1 MNSFKFFIDDKDV
14 TEYII
19 SFTWSG
25 DNNEAA
31 RKVEFSIAFNNVSK
45 DSTFINPK
53 IELGNTVIVKYIE
66 SVSDLDSKEITLF
79 KGKIWI
85 QNRDTSSFEKRFT
98 AYDDLIFL
106 AKSKLNKKFKDST
119 VYDDIKQVANEWGFN
134 VVLDKGVSLDAKGD
148 FIADG
153 MSCTEIFKK
162 ALSLQ
167 SAKDNKK
174 YSIMALDE
182 NNNII
187 IGDNSTKE
195 VANFSLTDKT
205 NIISS
210 SHGESIENLVSLV
223 YISDTNG
230 DTSPDKSVKGEWAF
244 NRFGK
249 VTEIYKPDDKVDTK
263 TAATQLLHSVDI
275 EASLSAIG
283 NIYCVAGKS
292 IEIQEENLK
301 GKFFIKSDSHS
312 FSNGQHTMNLTLD
325 FTQINK

>member
-1 MNSFKFFIDDKDV
+1 MNSFKFLIDDKDV

-45 DSTFINPK
+45 DSTFVNPK
-53 IELGNTVIVKYIE
+53 IELGSTVIVKYIE

-134 VVLDKGVSLDAKGD
+134 VVLDKGVFLDAKGD

-230 DTSPDKSVKGEWAF
+230 DTSPDKSVKGEWAL

>member
-1 MNSFKFFIDDKDV
+1 MNSFKFLIDDKDV

-45 DSTFINPK
+45 DSTFINPNIK
-53 IELGNTVIVKYIE
+53 LGSTVIIKYIE
-66 SVSDLDSKEITLF
+66 SISELDSKEITLF

-210 SHGESIENLVSLV
+210 SHSESIENLVSLV
-223 YISDTNG
+223 YIADTNG
-230 DTSPDKSVKGEWAF
+230 DTSLDRSVKGEWAF
-244 NRFGK
+244 NEFGK
-249 VTEIYKPDDKVDTK
+249 VTEVYKPDDKVDTK

-325 FTQINK
+325 FTQLNK

>member
-1 MNSFKFFIDDKDV
+1 MNSFKFLIDDKDV

-45 DSTFINPK
+45 DSTFINPNIK
-53 IELGNTVIVKYIE
+53 LGSTVIIKYIE
-66 SVSDLDSKEITLF
+66 SISELDSKEITLF

-230 DTSPDKSVKGEWAF
+230 DTSPDKSVKGEWAL

>member
-223 YISDTNG
+223 YIADTNG
-230 DTSPDKSVKGEWAF
+230 DTSLDRSVKGDWAF
-244 NRFGK
+244 NEFGK
-249 VTEIYKPDDKVDTK
+249 ITEVYKPDDKVDTK

-325 FTQINK
+325 FTQLNK

>member
-31 RKVEFSIAFNNVSK
+31 RKVEFNIAFNNVSK
-45 DSTFINPK
+45 DSSFINPK
-53 IELGNTVIVKYIE
+53 IELGSVVIVKYIE

-134 VVLDKGVSLDAKGD
+134 VVLDKGVTLDAKGD

>member
-53 IELGNTVIVKYIE
+53 IELGSTVIVKYIE

-134 VVLDKGVSLDAKGD
+134 VVLDKGVTLDAKGD

-312 FSNGQHTMNLTLD
+312 FSNGQYTMNLTLD

>member
-1 MNSFKFFIDDKDV
+1 MNSFKFLIDDKDV

-45 DSTFINPK
+45 DSTFVNPK
-53 IELGNTVIVKYIE
+53 IELGSTVIVKYIE

-134 VVLDKGVSLDAKGD
+134 VVLDKGVTLDAKGD

-230 DTSPDKSVKGEWAF
+230 DTSPDKSVKGEWAL

>member
-1 MNSFKFFIDDKDV
+1 MNSFKFLIDNKDV

-45 DSTFINPK
+45 DSSFVNPK
-53 IELGNTVIVKYIE
+53 IELGSTVIVKYIE

-230 DTSPDKSVKGEWAF
+230 DTSPDKFVKGEWAF

-249 VTEIYKPDDKVDTK
+249 ITEIYKPDDKVNTK

-325 FTQINK
+325 FTQLNK

>member
-1 MNSFKFFIDDKDV
+1 MNSFKFLIDDKDV

-45 DSTFINPK
+45 DSSFINPNIK
-53 IELGNTVIVKYIE
+53 LGSTVIIKYIE
-66 SVSDLDSKEITLF
+66 SISDLDSKEITLF

-134 VVLDKGVSLDAKGD
+134 VVLDKGVTLDAKGD

-249 VTEIYKPDDKVDTK
+249 ITEIYKPDDKVDTK

-325 FTQINK
+325 FTQLNK

>member
-1 MNSFKFFIDDKDV
+1 MNSFKFLIDDKDV

-25 DNNEAA
+25 DNSEAA

-45 DSTFINPK
+45 DSSFINPK
-53 IELGNTVIVKYIE
+53 IELGSTVIVKYIE
-66 SVSDLDSKEITLF
+66 SLTDLDSKEITLF

-134 VVLDKGVSLDAKGD
+134 VVLDKGVTLDAKGD

>member
-1 MNSFKFFIDDKDV
+1 MNSFKFLIDDKDV

-53 IELGNTVIVKYIE
+53 IELGSVVVVKYIE

-134 VVLDKGVSLDAKGD
+134 VVLDNGVTLDAKGD

-174 YSIMALDE
+174 YSIMAIDE

-230 DTSPDKSVKGEWAF
+230 DTSLDKSVKGEWAL

-312 FSNGQHTMNLTLD
+312 FSNGQYTMNLTLD
-325 FTQINK
+325 FTQLNK

>member
-1 MNSFKFFIDDKDV
+1 MNSFKFLIDDKDV

-53 IELGNTVIVKYIE
+53 IELGSTVIVKYIE

-223 YISDTNG
+223 YIADTNG
-230 DTSPDKSVKGEWAF
+230 DTSPDKSVKGEWAL

-301 GKFFIKSDSHS
+301 GKFFIKSDSHL

>member
-1 MNSFKFFIDDKDV
+1 MNSFKFLIDDKDV

-45 DSTFINPK
+45 DSTFVNPK
-53 IELGNTVIVKYIE
+53 IELGSTVIVKYIE

-119 VYDDIKQVANEWGFN
+119 VYDDIKQVANEWGFD
-134 VVLDKGVSLDAKGD
+134 VVLDKGVTLDAKGD

>member
-1 MNSFKFFIDDKDV
+1 MNSFKFLIDDKDV

-45 DSTFINPK
+45 DSSFINPK
-53 IELGNTVIVKYIE
+53 IELGSVVIVKYIE

-134 VVLDKGVSLDAKGD
+134 VVLDKGVTLDAKGD

-263 TAATQLLHSVDI
+263 TAATQLLHSVDT

>member
-1 MNSFKFFIDDKDV
+1 MNSFKFLIDDKDV

-45 DSTFINPK
+45 DSTFVNPK
-53 IELGNTVIVKYIE
+53 IELGSTVIVKYIE

-106 AKSKLNKKFKDST
+106 TKSKLNKKFKDST

-134 VVLDKGVSLDAKGD
+134 VVLDKGVTLDAKGD

-230 DTSPDKSVKGEWAF
+230 DTSPDKSVKGEWAL

>member
-1 MNSFKFFIDDKDV
+1 MNSFKFLIDDKDV

-25 DNNEAA
+25 DNSEAA
-31 RKVEFSIAFNNVSK
+31 RKVEFNIAFNNVSK
-45 DSTFINPK
+45 DSTFINPNIK
-53 IELGNTVIVKYIE
+53 LGSTVIIKYIE
-66 SVSDLDSKEITLF
+66 SISELDSKEITLF

-223 YISDTNG
+223 YIADTNG
-230 DTSPDKSVKGEWAF
+230 DTSLDKSVKGEWAF
-244 NRFGK
+244 NKFGK
-249 VTEIYKPDDKVDTK
+249 VTEVYKPDDKVDTK

-325 FTQINK
+325 FTQLNK

>member
-1 MNSFKFFIDDKDV
+1 MTNFKFIVNDKDI
-14 TEYII
+14 TNYIT

-31 RKVEFSIAFNNVSK
+31 RKLEFSIAFNNVTK
-45 DSTFINPK
+45 DSSFVNPN
-53 IELGNTVIVKYIE
+53 IELGDKVVVKYIE
-66 SVSDLDSKEITLF
+66 SLNSLDSKELTLF
-79 KGKIWI
+79 KGKIWVH
-85 QNRDTSSFEKRFT
+85 NRDTSSYEKRFT
-98 AYDDLIFL
+98 AYDDLILL

-119 VYDDIKQVANEWGFN
+119 VLDDIKQVANEWGFN
-134 VVLDKGVSLDAKGD
+134 VILDKGVTLDAKGD

-153 MSCTEIFKK
+153 MTATEIFTK

-167 SAKDNKK
+167 TAKDNKK
-174 YSIMALDE
+174 YSIIALDE

-187 IGDNSTKE
+187 IGNNGTKQ

-223 YISDTNG
+223 YIADNNG
-230 DTSPDKSVKGEWAF
+230 DTTSDNTVKGEWTY
-244 NRFGK
+244 NKFGK
-249 VTEIYKPDDKVDTK
+249 ITEIYKPDEKVDTK

-301 GKFFIKSDSHS
+301 GKFFIKTDSHT
-312 FSNGQHTMNLTLD
+312 FQNGQHTMNLTLD
-325 FTQINK
+325 FTQIVK

>member
-1 MNSFKFFIDDKDV
+1 MNSFKFLIDDKDV

-31 RKVEFSIAFNNVSK
+31 RKVEFSITFNNVSK

-53 IELGNTVIVKYIE
+53 IELGSTVIVKYIE

-223 YISDTNG
+223 YIADTNG
-230 DTSPDKSVKGEWAF
+230 DTSLDKSVKGEWAF
-244 NRFGK
+244 NEFGK
-249 VTEIYKPDDKVDTK
+249 VTEVYKPDDKVDTK

>member
-1 MNSFKFFIDDKDV
+1 MNSFKFLIDDKDV

-53 IELGNTVIVKYIE
+53 IELGSTVIVKYIE
-66 SVSDLDSKEITLF
+66 SISDLDSKEITLF

-230 DTSPDKSVKGEWAF
+230 DTSLDKSVKGEWAL

>member
-1 MNSFKFFIDDKDV
+1 MNSFKFLIDDKDV

-53 IELGNTVIVKYIE
+53 IELGSTVIVKYIE

-230 DTSPDKSVKGEWAF
+230 DTSPDKSVKGEWAL

-312 FSNGQHTMNLTLD
+312 FSNGQYTMNLTLD

>member
-1 MNSFKFFIDDKDV
+1 MNSFKFLIDDKDV

-53 IELGNTVIVKYIE
+53 IELGSTVIVKYIE
-66 SVSDLDSKEITLF
+66 SISDLDSKEITLF

-249 VTEIYKPDDKVDTK
+249 ITEIYKPDDKVDTK

>member
-1 MNSFKFFIDDKDV
+1 MNSFKFLIDDKDV

-45 DSTFINPK
+45 DSTFVNPK
-53 IELGNTVIVKYIE
+53 IELGSTVIVKYIE

-134 VVLDKGVSLDAKGD
+134 VVLDKGVTLDAKGD

-182 NNNII
+182 KNNII

>member
-53 IELGNTVIVKYIE
+53 IELGSTVIVKYIE

-249 VTEIYKPDDKVDTK
+249 ITEIYKPDDKADTK

>member
-1 MNSFKFFIDDKDV
+1 MNSFKFFIDDKDL

-53 IELGNTVIVKYIE
+53 IELGSTVIVKYIE

-134 VVLDKGVSLDAKGD
+134 VVLDKGVTLDAKGD

>member
-1 MNSFKFFIDDKDV
+1 MNSFKFLIDDKDV

-25 DNNEAA
+25 DNSEAA

-45 DSTFINPK
+45 DSSFINPK
-53 IELGNTVIVKYIE
+53 IELGSTVIVKYIE

-134 VVLDKGVSLDAKGD
+134 VVLDKGVTLDAKGD

-210 SHGESIENLVSLV
+210 SHSESIENLVSLV

>member
-45 DSTFINPK
+45 DSSFVNPK
-53 IELGNTVIVKYIE
+53 IELGSVVIVKYIE
-66 SVSDLDSKEITLF
+66 SVSNLDSKEITLF

-249 VTEIYKPDDKVDTK
+249 VTEVYKPDDKVDTK

-325 FTQINK
+325 FTQLNK

>member
-1 MNSFKFFIDDKDV
+1 MNSFKFLIDDKDV

-45 DSTFINPK
+45 DSSFINPK
-53 IELGNTVIVKYIE
+53 IELGSTVIVKYIE

-134 VVLDKGVSLDAKGD
+134 VVLDKGVTLDAKGD

-325 FTQINK
+325 FTQLNK

>member
-1 MNSFKFFIDDKDV
+1 MNSFKFLIDDKDV

-53 IELGNTVIVKYIE
+53 IELGSTVIVKYIE

-187 IGDNSTKE
+187 IGNNSTKE

-230 DTSPDKSVKGEWAF
+230 DTSPDKSVKGEWAL

>member
-1 MNSFKFFIDDKDV
+1 MNSFKFLIDDKDV

-53 IELGNTVIVKYIE
+53 IELGSVVIVKYIE

-195 VANFSLTDKT
+195 VANFFLTDKT

>member
-45 DSTFINPK
+45 DSTFINPN
-53 IELGNTVIVKYIE
+53 IELGSTVIVKYIE

-134 VVLDKGVSLDAKGD
+134 VVLDKGVTLNAKGD

-249 VTEIYKPDDKVDTK
+249 VTEVYKPDDKVDTK

>member
-1 MNSFKFFIDDKDV
+1 MNSFKFLIDDKDV

-19 SFTWSG
+19 SLDWSG
-25 DNNEAA
+25 DNSEAA

-45 DSTFINPK
+45 DSSFINPK
-53 IELGNTVIVKYIE
+53 IELGSVVIVKYIE

-134 VVLDKGVSLDAKGD
+134 VVLDKGVTLDAKGD